1 MILDYCLGDFK
12 FCYFQVDSTLK
23 NCDYTTDLELKKY
36 CKYKK
41 SQEKTGKHPK
51 LRW

>member
-23 NCDYTTDLELKKY
+23 IVIT
-36 CKYKK
+36 
-41 SQEKTGKHPK
+41 QQI
-51 LRW
+51 